1 MAENNI
7 LAVNGVWL
15 PNPAGIEVTYSVLD
29 KYAERSMDG
38 KLNREIAAKKIKYT
52 LNWPYMP
59 DNSAFIALWNTLAS
73 LPEYAT
79 FTLPHP
85 DGTMHTFEGY
95 LGADLGVTMYGYWD
109 MGAKCEARW
118 QSLKASVIER

>member
-1 MAENNI
+1 MAENHM

-15 PNPAGIEVTYSVLD
+15 PSPSGLEVTYNVLD

-38 KLNREIAAKKIKYT
+38 RLNREIAAKKLKYT

-59 DNSAFIALWNTLAS
+59 DNAAFISLWNTLAS
-73 LPEYAT
+73 LPEFAS

-85 DGTMHTFEGY
+85 DGAMHTFEGY
-95 LGADLGVTMYGYWD
+95 LGADLGVTMYAYWD
-109 MGAKCEARW
+109 MGQGCEARW
-118 QSLKASVIER
+118 QSLKATIIER

>member
-1 MAENNI
+1 MADKNM

-15 PNPAGIEVTYSVLD
+15 PNPSGLEITYNVLD
-29 KYAERSMDG
+29 KYAERAMDG
-38 KLNREIAAKKIKYT
+38 RLNREIAAKKLKYT

-59 DNSAFIALWNTLAS
+59 DNTAFISLWNTLAG
-73 LPEYAT
+73 LPEFAS

-95 LGADLGVTMYGYWD
+95 LGADLGVTMYSYWD
-109 MGAKCEARW
+109 MGAGCEARW
-118 QSLKASVIER
+118 QSLQATVIER

>member
-1 MAENNI
+1 MASNMF
-7 LAVNGVWL
+7 AVNGVWL
-15 PNPAGIEVTYSVLD
+15 PNPSGLEVTYSVLD
-29 KYAERSMDG
+29 KYAERSIDG
-38 KLNREIAAKKIKYT
+38 VLNREIAAKKLKYT

-59 DNSAFIALWNTLAS
+59 GDAVFINLWETLAA
-73 LPEYAT
+73 LPEYAS

-95 LGADLGVTMYGYWD
+95 LGADLGVTMYRYFD
-109 MGAKCEARW
+109 MSEQRMADW